1 MKTISEVISELE
13 EIRKVRGDLSVMIY
27 DVNSNFVLGDIERIE
42 FNDREQT
49 DFVFIHVNEVG

>member
-1 MKTISEVISELE
+1 VKTISEVISELE